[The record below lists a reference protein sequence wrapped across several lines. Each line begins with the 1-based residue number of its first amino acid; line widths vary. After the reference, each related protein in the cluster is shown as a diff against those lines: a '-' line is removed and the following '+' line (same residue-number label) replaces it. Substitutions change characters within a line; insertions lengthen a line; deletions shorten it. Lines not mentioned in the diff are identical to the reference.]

1 MKTVMYDALPLDKGW
16 KNNPSHGKIFLQ
28 DGRIDMSSQVIT
40 MSTKGQIVLP
50 SEMRAELKLK
60 AGTKLIAFCDGDAIV
75 LKPIEL
81 PSNEQLRKLLDEAQ
95 AWAQRNGIT
104 PADVEE
110 QIKKTR
116 GK

>member
-1 MKTVMYDALPLDKGW
+1 
-16 KNNPSHGKIFLQ
+16 
-28 DGRIDMSSQVIT
+28 MSAQIIT

-50 SEMRAELKLK
+50 AEIRKELQIRPGAKL
-60 AGTKLIAFCDGDAIV
+60 LAFCQNGTIM
-75 LKPIEL
+75 LKPLEL
-81 PSNEQLRKLLDEAQ
+81 PTDDELRRLFDEAQ